1 MEHAPRLDRTALVV
15 DDDVFIVSALAE
27 LLEEEGFDVHTA
39 TNGFS
44 ALRHAQEQRPSVI
57 LLDLALPERS
67 GKDLLEDLRADPATR
82 DLAIVV
88 VTGHAD
94 RLSERQ
100 HAETDGVIS
109 KPWDELQ
116 LVGVIQ
122 AAMLRAAS
130 RRAEVAPAPITTAS
144 HRQPG
149 AHPRYPASAHS
160 TRGRR

>member
-1 MEHAPRLDRTALVV
+1 MEHAPRSERTALVV

-27 LLEEEGFDVHTA
+27 LLEDDGFDVHTA

-44 ALRHAQEQRPSVI
+44 AMRQAVELRPTVI

-67 GKDLLEDLRADPATR
+67 GKDLLDDLRTDPVTR

-88 VTGHAD
+88 VTGYAE

-100 HAETDGVIS
+100 VAATDGVIG
-109 KPWDELQ
+109 KPFDISELQ
-116 LVGVIQ
+116 ETIQ
-122 AAMLRAAS
+122 RAIQRAAS
-130 RRAEVAPAPITTAS
+130 RHGEVAPVTTVS
-144 HRQPG
+144 HRE
-149 AHPRYPASAHS
+149 AVLRSLHPATSRR